1 MKRRLSRGYALQLLF
16 QYDFTHRDPS
26 EIISEFWEDKKAD
39 KAVSDFANDIF
50 KGTVK
55 NLKKID
61 NIIKETAEH
70 WVLERMAIV
79 DRNIMRLA
87 SYEIMFR
94 DDIPPIV
101 SIDEAIEIAKKYS
114 SSESSSFINGILD
127 KISKKHQRVQN

>member
-26 EIISEFWEDKKAD
+26 EIISEFWQDKKVD
-39 KAVSDFANDIF
+39 KAVSDFANNIF
-50 KGTVK
+50 RGTVK
-55 NLKKID
+55 NLKQID
-61 NIIKETAEH
+61 NVIKETAEH

-79 DRNIMRLA
+79 DRNIIRLA
-87 SYEIMFR
+87 SYEILFR

-127 KISKKHQRVQN
+127 KISKNHHRVQN

>member
-26 EIISEFWEDKKAD
+26 EIITEFWEDKKAD
-39 KAVSDFANDIF
+39 KAVSNFADDIF
-50 KGTVK
+50 RGTVK
-55 NLKKID
+55 NLKQID

-87 SYEIMFR
+87 SYEIIFR

-127 KISKKHQRVQN
+127 KISKKHHSVQK

>member
-26 EIISEFWEDKKAD
+26 EIITEFWEDKKAD
-39 KAVSDFANDIF
+39 KAVSNFADDIF
-50 KGTVK
+50 RGTVK
-55 NLKKID
+55 NLKQID

-127 KISKKHQRVQN
+127 KISKK

>member
-26 EIISEFWEDKKAD
+26 EIITEFWEDKKVN
-39 KAVSDFANDIF
+39 KAVVDFANDIF
-50 KGTVK
+50 RGTVM
-55 NLKKID
+55 NLKQID

-79 DRNIMRLA
+79 DRNIIRLA

-127 KISKKHQRVQN
+127 KISKKTH

>member
-26 EIISEFWEDKKAD
+26 EIISGFWTDKKAEKD
-39 KAVSDFANDIF
+39 VIDFANAIF
-50 KGTVK
+50 RGTVK
-55 NLKKID
+55 NLKQID
-61 NIIKETAEH
+61 NFIKETAEH

-79 DRNIMRLA
+79 DRNIIRLA
-87 SYEIMFR
+87 SYEILFR
-94 DDIPPIV
+94 NDIPPIV

-127 KISKKHQRVQN
+127 KITKKYHRVQN